1 MKALGRVGLAIL
13 IVLASVADA
22 FAHTK
27 SETQSVWRIVG
38 STVHVAYTIP
48 DIEIPR
54 LAHPGGVPL
63 SESELADYVR
73 RNVTVLHH
81 GQLCERSEDI
91 RPVTASEGFKRFEF
105 AYECPDVEGMS

>member
-1 MKALGRVGLAIL
+1 MKALGRIGLAVLIIL
-13 IVLASVADA
+13 ANVADA
-22 FAHTK
+22 FAHTR

-54 LAHPGGVPL
+54 LAHPGGAPL

-73 RNVTVLHH
+73 QNVTVLHK
-81 GQLCERSEDI
+81 GQLCERSEDV
-91 RPVTASEGFKRFEF
+91 RPIMASTGFKRFEF
-105 AYECPDVEGMS
+105 AYTCPDA